1 MSRTV
6 LSALKSMLVLTCISV
21 VCVGLLAVCNKFFPS
36 YVPTLDGNTADLI
49 NTICPTGV
57 DGDTA
62 YNDGYIVMLYED
74 EYGVTLADYN
84 KANKS
89 KKAQILCVYGEV
101 KGENTGAFVI
111 ECSSTGRDG
120 DIVIL
125 TAYRGGAIVG
135 ATVKKQ
141 GESYWSKLPEDLF
154 GEVIGS
160 SGDVDLNG
168 TVGKTGA
175 TISLTAIERAI
186 NLSNDFAAKYEQSIR
201 GVISQKTEQAV
212 IGSVEKCVMGAA
224 ND

>member
-36 YVPTLDGNTADLI
+36 YVPTLDENTAGLI

-57 DGDTA
+57 DGGTA
-62 YNDGYIVMLYED
+62 YSDGYIVMLYED
-74 EYGVTLADYN
+74 EYGVSLADYN

-111 ECSSTGRDG
+111 ECSAGGRDG

-125 TAYRGGAIVG
+125 TAYRDGAIVG

-141 GESYWSKLPEDLF
+141 GESYWSKLPDDLF
-154 GEVIGS
+154 GEVVGS
-160 SGDVDLNG
+160 SGDVDLTG
-168 TVGKTGA
+168 TLGKTGA

-186 NLSNDFAAKYEQSIR
+186 NLSSDFASKHELAIR
-201 GVISQKTEQAV
+201 GAISHKSEQAV
-212 IGSVEKCVMGAA
+212 IGSAQKNAMGGGE
-224 ND
+224 